1 MASAGQLDYIGD
13 MAFGRQVYA
22 ASAQA
27 LGALSND
34 AAQTLLYKH
43 LGIGNLDP
51 GMMGFIAVMNGSAD
65 EAVGALIA
73 ELVTQQN
80 QLRHSAPTRHVFDT
94 RVRDL
99 QRWLFHDGLSTNDE
113 GRLVALAAA
122 VEEATGVRDDVFEEL
137 TASGL
142 DADHAL
148 ERALNEAAEAFRSEP
163 PDFNESTTKVRIAL
177 ETVARRVAPAIAA
190 RRGLPPPQDTW
201 GATLTFLRMNAQLLT
216 LQEEQALAAMYT
228 LISPGAHRPTGLTDE
243 EWARLARTFALSA
256 TYFVLRK
263 YRTAP

>member
-1 MASAGQLDYIGD
+1 LRSSADLLDYIGD

-22 ASAQA
+22 ASAQV

-43 LGIGNLDP
+43 LGIGNLDARRQSDLPPGKSSCRRALDP
-51 GMMGFIAVMNGSAD
+51 GMMGFIAVMTGSAD

-73 ELVTQQN
+73 ELVTQH
-80 QLRHSAPTRHVFDT
+80 HSAPTRHVFDT

-137 TASGL
+137 TASRL

-190 RRGLPPPQDTW
+190 RRGIPPP
-201 GATLTFLRMNAQLLT
+201 
-216 LQEEQALAAMYT
+216 
-228 LISPGAHRPTGLTDE
+228 
-243 EWARLARTFALSA
+243 
-256 TYFVLRK
+256 
-263 YRTAP
+263 